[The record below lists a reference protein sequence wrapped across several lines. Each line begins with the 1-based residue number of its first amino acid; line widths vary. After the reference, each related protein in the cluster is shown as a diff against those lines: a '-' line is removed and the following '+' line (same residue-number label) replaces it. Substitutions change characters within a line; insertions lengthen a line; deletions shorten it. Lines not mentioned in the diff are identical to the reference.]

1 MKLLT
6 KVYKIIIFKLKKK
19 INLDKKKIKLKKL
32 DNIFNYF
39 GTDKGSKV
47 PNPYSKKNIN
57 KEYLG
62 HGFSKYYE
70 KHFKN
75 LKDKKINVL
84 EIGVWKG
91 ASTASFFY
99 YLSKANFFVI
109 DRNFKFNYYSKRIN
123 FIYCDTSS
131 DKDLAK
137 IKYYIQNKN
146 ISSFD
151 IIIDDG
157 SHILSNI
164 LKNFIFFF
172 NFLKSGGIYIIE
184 DYKHPNYFFYLNDLK
199 NHFYVDKVLYFL
211 KKKIIFRS
219 TIIKRMQIKYLIS
232 NIKKIFT
239 YKGIYRIKN
248 KNISDIAFIYKK

>member
-1 MKLLT
+1 MNLLT
-6 KVYKIIIFKLKKK
+6 KVYKIAVFKLKKK
-19 INLDKKKIKLKKL
+19 INLDKKKINLKKL
-32 DNIFNYF
+32 NNIFNYF

-47 PNPYSKKNIN
+47 PNPYSKNNIN

-99 YLSKANFFVI
+99 YLTKAKFFAI

-131 DKDLAK
+131 DKDLSK
-137 IKYYIQNKN
+137 LKDYIQMNKIN
-146 ISSFD
+146 SFD

-157 SHILSNI
+157 SHVLSNI
-164 LKNFIFFF
+164 LNNFIFFF
-172 NFLKSGGIYIIE
+172 NFLKSGGIYVIE

-199 NHFYVDKVLYFL
+199 KHFYVDKILYFL
-211 KKKIIFRS
+211 KKKIIFKS
-219 TIIKRMQIKYLIS
+219 SVITKTQIKFLIL

-239 YKGIYRIKN
+239 YKGIYKIKN
-248 KNISDIAFIYKK
+248 KNISDIAFIYKN

>member
-1 MKLLT
+1 MNLLT
-6 KVYKIIIFKLKKK
+6 KVYKIIAFKFKKK
-19 INLDKKKIKLKKL
+19 INLDKKKINLKNLNK
-32 DNIFNYF
+32 IFNYF

-47 PNPYSKKNIN
+47 PNPYAKNIN
-57 KEYLG
+57 KGYLG

-70 KHFKN
+70 NHFKN

-99 YLSKANFFVI
+99 YLSKANFFAV
-109 DRNFKFNYYSKRIN
+109 DRNFKFNYYSKRIT

-131 DKDLAK
+131 ERDLAK
-137 IKYYIQNKN
+137 LKKYIQKNK

-157 SHILSNI
+157 SRILSNI

-172 NFLKSGGIYIIE
+172 NFLKSGGLYVIE

-199 NHFYVDKVLYFL
+199 NHFYVDKILYFL
-211 KKKIIFRS
+211 KKKKNFRS
-219 TIIKRMQIKYLIS
+219 SVISRSQIHYLIF

-239 YKGIYRIKN
+239 YKGIYKIKN

>member
-1 MKLLT
+1 MNLLT
-6 KVYKIIIFKLKKK
+6 KVYKIIAFKFKKK
-19 INLDKKKIKLKKL
+19 INLDKKKINLNNLNK
-32 DNIFNYF
+32 IFNYF

-47 PNPYSKKNIN
+47 PNPYAKNIN
-57 KEYLG
+57 KDYLG

-70 KHFKN
+70 NHFKN

-99 YLSKANFFVI
+99 YLSKANFFAV
-109 DRNFKFNYYSKRIN
+109 DRNFKFNYYSKRIT

-131 DKDLAK
+131 ERDLAK
-137 IKYYIQNKN
+137 LKKYIQKNK

-172 NFLKSGGIYIIE
+172 NFLKSGGIYVIE

-199 NHFYVDKVLYFL
+199 NHFYVDKILYFL
-211 KKKIIFRS
+211 KKKKIFRS
-219 TIIKRMQIKYLIS
+219 SVISRTQIQYLIF

-239 YKGIYRIKN
+239 YKGIYKIKN

>member
-1 MKLLT
+1 MRFLK
-6 KVYKIIIFKLKKK
+6 KIYKIIYFKIKKK
-19 INLDKKKIKLKKL
+19 INLDNKKININNL

-47 PNPYSKKNIN
+47 LNPYQKKNTS
-57 KEYLG
+57 KRYLG
-62 HGFSKYYE
+62 HGFSKFYE
-70 KHFKN
+70 KHFYN
-75 LKDKKINVL
+75 LTNKKINVL

-91 ASTASFFY
+91 ASTASFYY
-99 YLSKANFFVI
+99 YLKKANFFSI
-109 DRNFKFNYYSKRIN
+109 DRNFKFNYCSKRIN
-123 FIYCDTSS
+123 FINCDTSS
-131 DKDLAK
+131 DKDLIK
-137 IKYYIQNKN
+137 LKYYFKKKK

-172 NFLKSGGIYIIE
+172 SFLKSGGIYVIE

-199 NHFYVDKVLYFL
+199 NHFFVDKVLFFL
-211 KKKIIFRS
+211 KKKKFFISKIF
-219 TIIKRMQIKYLIS
+219 TEMQIKFLIL

-239 YKGIYRIKN
+239 YKGIYKINN
-248 KNISDIAFIYKK
+248 KNISDIAFIYKN